1 MTMDLK
7 QQIRLL
13 AERSRDASRALAKLD
28 AETKN
33 ALLLAMADGIETSAE
48 RIKSA
53 NTKDL
58 EAGKIA
64 GLSSAM
70 LDRLTLTDQRIA
82 EMARGVREVAGLP
95 DPVGKTISEWTRPNG
110 MRIQKVRVPIGVIL
124 IIYESRPNVTA
135 DAGCLCF
142 KTGNAVI
149 LRGGS
154 EAIHSNLAIAE
165 AMNVPGLP
173 ANSITV
179 VPTTDR
185 AAIDELLKLDEFIN
199 LCIPRGGEGLIRAV
213 AEKSRIPVI
222 KHYKGVCHVYVDR
235 GADFDM
241 AEKIVINA
249 KCQRPGVCNAI
260 ETLLIDETIA
270 DRFLPRVARALT
282 QKNVELRGDEKVIRI
297 LRGRGI
303 LAPTGSSA
311 VALAKADRDKAE
323 SDETPLS
330 HPANVASTAGFAIK
344 PATEDDWYAEY
355 LDLILAVRVVNG
367 VGEAIDHIAKYG
379 SAHSDAIVTR
389 DKATAEKFLREVDS
403 SSVFWNASTR
413 LADGGQYGFGAEIGI
428 STDKLHAR
436 GPMGLEELTS
446 YKFVVVGDGQLRE

>member
-1 MTMDLK
+1 MDLK
-7 QQIRLL
+7 QQMRFL

-33 ALLLAMADGIETSAE
+33 SLLRAMADGIEKSTD
-48 RIKSA
+48 RIQSA
-53 NTKDL
+53 NAKDL
-58 EAGKIA
+58 EAGKKA
-64 GLSSAM
+64 GLSPAM
-70 LDRLTLTDQRIA
+70 LDRLTLTDKRIS
-82 EMARGVREVAGLP
+82 EMAKGVREVAALP

-110 MRIQKVRVPIGVIL
+110 IRIQKVRVPIGVIL

-154 EAIHSNLAIAE
+154 EAIHSNLAIAD

-185 AAIDELLKLDEFIN
+185 AAIDELLQLDDLIN

-235 GADFDM
+235 DADFDM
-241 AEKIVINA
+241 AEKIVVNA

-260 ETLLIDETIA
+260 ETLLIDQKIA
-270 DRFLPRVARALT
+270 DQFLPRVAKALAE
-282 QKNVELRGDEKVIRI
+282 KKVELRGDEHTRQLV
-297 LRGRGI
+297 
-303 LAPTGSSA
+303 PSA
-311 VALAKADRDKAE
+311 
-323 SDETPLS
+323 
-330 HPANVASTAGFAIK
+330 K

-355 LDLILAVRVVNG
+355 LELILAVRVING
-367 VGEAIDHIAKYG
+367 VDEAVDHITKYG

-389 DKATAEKFLREVDS
+389 NKATAEKFLREVDS

>member
-1 MTMDLK
+1 MDLK

-13 AERSRDASRALAKLD
+13 AERSRDASRMLAKLD
-28 AETKN
+28 SNAKN
-33 ALLLAMADGIETSAE
+33 ALLRAMADGIEKSADA
-48 RIKSA
+48 IKSA
-53 NTKDL
+53 NAKDID
-58 EAGKIA
+58 AGKKS

-70 LDRLTLTDQRIA
+70 LDRLTLTDKRIS
-82 EMARGVREVAGLP
+82 EMAKGVREVAALP
-95 DPVGKTISEWTRPNG
+95 DPVGTTISEWTRPNG
-110 MRIQKVRVPIGVIL
+110 IRIQKVRVPIGTIL

-135 DAGCLCF
+135 DAACLCF
-142 KTGNAVI
+142 KTGNSVI

-154 EAIHSNLAIAE
+154 EAIHSNLAIAA
-165 AMNVPGLP
+165 AMTVPGLP
-173 ANSITV
+173 PNSITV

-185 AAIDELLKLDEFIN
+185 AAIDELLKLDDLIN

-235 GADFDM
+235 EADFDM

-260 ETLLIDETIA
+260 ETLLIDDKIA
-270 DRFLPRVARALT
+270 DKFLPHVAKALT
-282 QKNVELRGDEKVIRI
+282 ENEVELRGDERT
-297 LRGRGI
+297 R
-303 LAPTGSSA
+303 
-311 VALAKADRDKAE
+311 ALV
-323 SDETPLS
+323 S
-330 HPANVASTAGFAIK
+330 NAS

-367 VGEAIDHIAKYG
+367 VDEAIDHITKYG
-379 SAHSDAIVTR
+379 SAHSDAIVTSN
-389 DKATAEKFLREVDS
+389 KATAEKFLREVDS

-428 STDKLHAR
+428 STDKIHAR

>member
-1 MTMDLK
+1 M
-7 QQIRLL
+7 REL
-13 AERSRDASRALAKLD
+13 AERSRDASRELAKLD
-28 AETKN
+28 SGTKN
-33 ALLLAMADGIETSAE
+33 ACLLAMADGLE
-48 RIKSA
+48 RAADVIKAA
-53 NTKDL
+53 NARDI
-58 EAGKIA
+58 EAGRKE

-70 LDRLTLTDQRIA
+70 IDRLTLTDKRIA
-82 EMARGVREVAGLP
+82 DMARGIREVAALD
-95 DPVGKTISEWTRPNG
+95 DPVGKVISEWTRPNG
-110 MRIQKVRVPIGVIL
+110 INIQKVRVPLGVIL

-135 DAGCLCF
+135 DAACLCI

-173 ANSITV
+173 KDSLV
-179 VPTTDR
+179 VVSTTDR
-185 AAIDELLKLDEFIN
+185 AAIDELLKLHQFIN
-199 LCIPRGGEGLIRAV
+199 LCIPRGGESLIRAV

-222 KHYKGVCHVYVDR
+222 KHYKGVCHVFVDR
-235 GADFDM
+235 EADFDM

-260 ETLLIDETIA
+260 ETLLIDDKIA
-270 DRFLPRVARALT
+270 DEFLPRVAKALLER
-282 QKNVELRGDEKVIRI
+282 NVELRGDERTQKLV
-297 LRGRGI
+297 
-303 LAPTGSSA
+303 SA
-311 VALAKADRDKAE
+311 A
-323 SDETPLS
+323 
-330 HPANVASTAGFAIK
+330 K

-355 LDLILAVRVVNG
+355 LELILAVKVVNG
-367 VGEAIDHIAKYG
+367 VGEAVDHITKYG
-379 SAHSDAIVTR
+379 SAHSDAIVTKNR
-389 DKATAEKFLREVDS
+389 ATAKKFLHEVDS

-446 YKFVVVGDGQLRE
+446 YKFVVTGDGQVRE

>member
-1 MTMDLK
+1 MDLK

-28 AETKN
+28 ADSKN
-33 ALLLAMADGIETSAE
+33 ALLRAMADGLEKSWISIVGANAGDLQAG
-48 RIKSA
+48 IKS
-53 NTKDL
+53 
-58 EAGKIA
+58 
-64 GLSSAM
+64 GLSPAM
-70 LDRLTLTDQRIA
+70 LDRLTLTEKRVS
-82 EMARGVREVAGLP
+82 EMARGVREVAALP
-95 DPVGKTISEWTRPNG
+95 DPVGTTISEWTRPNG
-110 MRIQKVRVPIGVIL
+110 IRIKKVRVPIGVIL

-135 DAGCLCF
+135 DAACLCF

-173 ANSITV
+173 PNSITV
-179 VPTTDR
+179 VPTTER
-185 AAIDELLKLDEFIN
+185 AAIDELLKLDDLIN

-235 GADFDM
+235 DADFDM

-260 ETLLIDETIA
+260 ETLLIDENIA
-270 DRFLPRVARALT
+270 DRYLPRIAKSLT
-282 QKNVELRGDEKVIRI
+282 DKKVELRGDERTRQLVPQ
-297 LRGRGI
+297 
-303 LAPTGSSA
+303 A
-311 VALAKADRDKAE
+311 
-323 SDETPLS
+323 
-330 HPANVASTAGFAIK
+330 K

-355 LDLILAVRVVNG
+355 LDLILAVRVVKG
-367 VGEAIDHIAKYG
+367 VDEAIDHITKYG

-389 DKATAEKFLREVDS
+389 DKATAERFLREVDS

>member
-1 MTMDLK
+1 MDLK
-7 QQIRLL
+7 QQMRLL
-13 AERSRDASRALAKLD
+13 AEQSRHAARALAKLD
-28 AETKN
+28 TKTKN
-33 ALLLAMADGIETSAE
+33 ACLIAMADGLERSAAT
-48 RIKSA
+48 IKAA
-53 NTKDL
+53 NAKDIA
-58 EAGKIA
+58 AGKSA
-64 GLSSAM
+64 GLSSGV
-70 LDRLTLTDQRIA
+70 LDRLILDDKRIA
-82 EMARGVREVAGLP
+82 DMTKGIREVAALD
-95 DPVGKTISEWTRPNG
+95 DPIGKTISEWTRPNG
-110 MRIQKVRVPIGVIL
+110 IRIRKVRVPLGVIL

-135 DAGCLCF
+135 DAACLCF

-165 AMNVPGLP
+165 AMNVPGIP
-173 ANSITV
+173 PNSITV

-199 LCIPRGGEGLIRAV
+199 LCIPRGGESLIRAV

-235 GADFDM
+235 EADLDM

-249 KCQRPGVCNAI
+249 KCQRPAVCNAI
-260 ETLLIDETIA
+260 ETLLVDEKIA
-270 DRFLPRVARALT
+270 DTFLPRIGKALAER
-282 QKNVELRGDEKVIRI
+282 KVELRVDEATHHVLPGATR
-297 LRGRGI
+297 
-303 LAPTGSSA
+303 
-311 VALAKADRDKAE
+311 
-323 SDETPLS
+323 
-330 HPANVASTAGFAIK
+330 
-344 PATEDDWYAEY
+344 ATEDDWYAEY
-355 LDLILAVRVVNG
+355 LDLVLALRVVNG
-367 VGEAIDHIAKYG
+367 VGEAIEHITKYG

-389 DKATAEKFLREVDS
+389 NRETAEKFLRDVDS

>member
-1 MTMDLK
+1 MDLK
-7 QQIRLL
+7 QQMRLL
-13 AERSRDASRALAKLD
+13 AERSRDASRALARRATKKKNGDLLEMED
-28 AETKN
+28 AIERNVATIKKAN
-33 ALLLAMADGIETSAE
+33 A
-48 RIKSA
+48 
-53 NTKDL
+53 KDI
-58 EAGKIA
+58 EAGRKA

-70 LDRLTLTDQRIA
+70 LDRLILTDRRIM
-82 EMARGVREVAGLP
+82 EMAVGVRDVAALE
-95 DPVGKTISEWTRPNG
+95 DPVGKVISEWTRPNG

-135 DAGCLCF
+135 DAACLCF

-173 ANSITV
+173 PNSITV

-185 AAIDELLKLDEFIN
+185 AAIDELLKLDDLIN
-199 LCIPRGGEGLIRAV
+199 LCIPRGGEGLIRTV

-235 GADFDM
+235 DADFDM

-260 ETLLIDETIA
+260 ETLLIDDNIA
-270 DRFLPRVARALT
+270 DKFLPRVAKALGEYR
-282 QKNVELRGDEKVIRI
+282 VELRGDERTRQLVSN
-297 LRGRGI
+297 
-303 LAPTGSSA
+303 ASA
-311 VALAKADRDKAE
+311 
-323 SDETPLS
+323 
-330 HPANVASTAGFAIK
+330 
-344 PATEDDWYAEY
+344 ATEDDWYAEY
-355 LDLILAVRVVNG
+355 LDLILAVRVVKG
-367 VGEAIDHIAKYG
+367 VGEAVDHITKYG
-379 SAHSDAIVTR
+379 SAHSDAIVTGN
-389 DKATAEKFLREVDS
+389 KATAEKFLREVDS

-428 STDKLHAR
+428 STDKIHAR

-446 YKFVVVGDGQLRE
+446 YKFVVVGDGQVRE

>member
-1 MTMDLK
+1 MDLK
-7 QQIRLL
+7 QQMRLL

-33 ALLLAMADGIETSAE
+33 SLLRAMADGIEKSTD
-48 RIKSA
+48 RIKFA
-53 NTKDL
+53 NAKDL
-58 EAGKIA
+58 EAGKKS
-64 GLSSAM
+64 GLSAAM
-70 LDRLTLTDQRIA
+70 LDRLTLTGKRISEVA
-82 EMARGVREVAGLP
+82 KGVREVAALP
-95 DPVGKTISEWTRPNG
+95 DPVGTTINEWTRPNG
-110 MRIQKVRVPIGVIL
+110 IHIQKVRVPIGVIL

-173 ANSITV
+173 PDSITV

-185 AAIDELLKLDEFIN
+185 AAIDELLQLDELIN

-235 GADFDM
+235 DADFDM
-241 AEKIVINA
+241 AEKIVVNA

-260 ETLLIDETIA
+260 ETLLVDKKIA
-270 DRFLPRVARALT
+270 GQFLPRVAKTLAAN
-282 QKNVELRGDEKVIRI
+282 KVELRGDEHTRRHV
-297 LRGRGI
+297 
-303 LAPTGSSA
+303 PTA
-311 VALAKADRDKAE
+311 
-323 SDETPLS
+323 
-330 HPANVASTAGFAIK
+330 K
-344 PATEDDWYAEY
+344 PATEEDWYAEY
-355 LDLILAVRVVNG
+355 LELILAVRVING
-367 VGEAIDHIAKYG
+367 VDEAVDHITKYG
-379 SAHSDAIVTR
+379 SAHSDAIVTGN
-389 DKATAEKFLREVDS
+389 KVTAEKFLREVDS

>member
-1 MTMDLK
+1 MDLK
-7 QQIRLL
+7 QQMRLL
-13 AERSRDASRALAKLD
+13 AERSRDAARSLAKLD
-28 AETKN
+28 TRAKN
-33 ALLLAMADGIETSAE
+33 AALLAMADGLE
-48 RIKSA
+48 KSA
-53 NTKDL
+53 SQINEANAKDIA
-58 EAGKIA
+58 AGKAA
-64 GLSSAM
+64 GLSSSV
-70 LDRLTLTDQRIA
+70 LDRLLLDDKRIA
-82 EMARGVREVAGLP
+82 DMAKGIRDVAALD

-110 MRIQKVRVPIGVIL
+110 IQIKKVRVPLGVIL

-135 DAGCLCF
+135 DAACLCF

-154 EAIHSNLAIAE
+154 EAINSNLAIAE
-165 AMNVPGLP
+165 AMNVPEIS

-185 AAIDELLKLDEFIN
+185 AAIDELLKLDELIN

-222 KHYKGVCHVYVDR
+222 KHYKGVCHVFVDR
-235 GADFDM
+235 DADLDM
-241 AEKIVINA
+241 AENIVVNA

-260 ETLLIDETIA
+260 ETLLIDTPLA
-270 DRFLPRVARALT
+270 KTFLPRIERALT
-282 QKNVELRGDEKVIRI
+282 DRGVEIR
-297 LRGRGI
+297 RD
-303 LAPTGSSA
+303 
-311 VALAKADRDKAE
+311 ADW
-323 SDETPLS
+323 T
-330 HPANVASTAGFAIK
+330 T
-344 PATEDDWYAEY
+344 EY
-355 LDLILAVRVVNG
+355 LDLIIGLRVVNG
-367 VGEAIDHIAKYG
+367 VDEAIDHITRYG
-379 SAHSDAIVTR
+379 SAHSDAIVTKN
-389 DKATAEKFLREVDS
+389 KATAERFLREVDS

>member
-1 MTMDLK
+1 
-7 QQIRLL
+7 
-13 AERSRDASRALAKLD
+13 
-28 AETKN
+28 
-33 ALLLAMADGIETSAE
+33 MADGIEKSAAA
-48 RIKSA
+48 IKSA
-53 NTKDL
+53 NAKDL
-58 EAGKIA
+58 DSGKKS

-70 LDRLTLTDQRIA
+70 LDRLTLTDKRIS
-82 EMARGVREVAGLP
+82 EMAKGVREVAALP
-95 DPVGKTISEWTRPNG
+95 DPVGTTISEWTRPNG
-110 MRIQKVRVPIGVIL
+110 IRIRKVRVPIGVIL

-135 DAGCLCF
+135 DAACLCF

-173 ANSITV
+173 PNSITV

-185 AAIDELLKLDEFIN
+185 AAIDELLELDDLIN

-235 GADFDM
+235 EADFDM

-260 ETLLIDETIA
+260 ETLLIDEKIA
-270 DRFLPRVARALT
+270 DKFLPRIAKALT
-282 QKNVELRGDEKVIRI
+282 ENKVELRGD
-297 LRGRGI
+297 
-303 LAPTGSSA
+303 
-311 VALAKADRDKAE
+311 DRTRQLVSNA
-323 SDETPLS
+323 
-330 HPANVASTAGFAIK
+330 K

-355 LDLILAVRVVNG
+355 LDLILAVRVVQG
-367 VGEAIDHIAKYG
+367 VDAAIDHITKYG
-379 SAHSDAIVTR
+379 SAHSDAIVTGN
-389 DKATAEKFLREVDS
+389 KTTAEKFLREVDS

-428 STDKLHAR
+428 STDKIHAR

-446 YKFVVVGDGQLRE
+446 YKFVVVGDGQVRE

>member
-1 MTMDLK
+1 MNLK
-7 QQIRLL
+7 QQMQSL

-28 AETKN
+28 APSKD
-33 ALLLAMADGIETSAE
+33 ALLHVMAAGIEKSAG

-53 NTKDL
+53 NAKDI
-58 EAGKIA
+58 ESGKKA

-70 LDRLTLTDQRIA
+70 LDRLTLTNKRIA
-82 EMARGVREVAGLP
+82 EMAKGVREVAALP
-95 DPVGKTISEWTRPNG
+95 DPVGTTIREWTRPNG
-110 MRIQKVRVPIGVIL
+110 IHIQKVRVPLGVIL

-135 DAGCLCF
+135 DAACLCF

-173 ANSITV
+173 PNSITV

-185 AAIDELLKLDEFIN
+185 AAIDELLKLHEFIN

-235 GADFDM
+235 DADFDM

-260 ETLLIDETIA
+260 ETLLIDEKIA
-270 DRFLPRVARALT
+270 DQFLPRIAKSLAE
-282 QKNVELRGDEKVIRI
+282 KKVELRGD
-297 LRGRGI
+297 
-303 LAPTGSSA
+303 
-311 VALAKADRDKAE
+311 DR
-323 SDETPLS
+323 TRQL
-330 HPANVASTAGFAIK
+330 VSTAK

-367 VGEAIDHIAKYG
+367 VDEAIDHITKYG
-379 SAHSDAIVTR
+379 SAHSDAIVTGN
-389 DKATAEKFLREVDS
+389 KTTADKFLREVDS

-413 LADGGQYGFGAEIGI
+413 LADGAQYGFGAEIGI

>member
-1 MTMDLK
+1 MDLK
-7 QQIRLL
+7 KQMQFL

-33 ALLLAMADGIETSAE
+33 SLLRAMADGIE
-48 RIKSA
+48 KSA
-53 NTKDL
+53 DRIQSANAKDL
-58 EAGKIA
+58 EAGMKA
-64 GLSSAM
+64 GLTVAM
-70 LDRLTLTDQRIA
+70 LDRLTLTDKRIS
-82 EMARGVREVAGLP
+82 EMAKGVREVAALP

-154 EAIHSNLAIAE
+154 EAIHSNLAIAD

-185 AAIDELLKLDEFIN
+185 AAIDELLQLDELIN

-235 GADFDM
+235 DADFDM
-241 AEKIVINA
+241 AEKIVVNA

-260 ETLLIDETIA
+260 ETLLIDEKIA
-270 DRFLPRVARALT
+270 DRFLPRVAKALAE
-282 QKNVELRGDEKVIRI
+282 KKVELRGDERTRQ
-297 LRGRGI
+297 L
-303 LAPTGSSA
+303 LPSA
-311 VALAKADRDKAE
+311 
-323 SDETPLS
+323 
-330 HPANVASTAGFAIK
+330 K

-355 LDLILAVRVVNG
+355 LDLILAVRVLNG
-367 VGEAIDHIAKYG
+367 VDEAVDHITKYG
-379 SAHSDAIVTR
+379 SAHSDAIVTGN
-389 DKATAEKFLREVDS
+389 KATAEKFLREVDS

>member
-1 MTMDLK
+1 MDLK
-7 QQIRLL
+7 RQIRQL

-28 AETKN
+28 AATKN
-33 ALLLAMADGIETSAE
+33 SLLRAMADGIEKSAAA
-48 RIKSA
+48 IKSA
-53 NTKDL
+53 NAKDL
-58 EAGKIA
+58 DAAKKS

-70 LDRLTLTDQRIA
+70 LDRLTLTDKRIS
-82 EMARGVREVAGLP
+82 EMARGVREVAQLP
-95 DPVGKTISEWTRPNG
+95 DPVGTTISEWTRPNG
-110 MRIQKVRVPIGVIL
+110 IRIQKVRVPIGVIL

-135 DAGCLCF
+135 DAACLCF

-173 ANSITV
+173 PNSITV
-179 VPTTDR
+179 VPTIDR
-185 AAIDELLKLDEFIN
+185 AAIDELLKLDDLIN

-222 KHYKGVCHVYVDR
+222 KHYKGVCHVFVDR
-235 GADFDM
+235 DADFDM

-260 ETLLIDETIA
+260 ETLLIDDKIA
-270 DRFLPRVARALT
+270 DKFLPRVAKTLT
-282 QKNVELRGDEKVIRI
+282 DKKVELRGDERTRQLV
-297 LRGRGI
+297 
-303 LAPTGSSA
+303 SSA
-311 VALAKADRDKAE
+311 R
-323 SDETPLS
+323 
-330 HPANVASTAGFAIK
+330 

-355 LDLILAVRVVNG
+355 LDLILAVRVVQN
-367 VGEAIDHIAKYG
+367 VDAAIDHITKYG
-379 SAHSDAIVTR
+379 SAHSDAIVTAN
-389 DKATAEKFLREVDS
+389 KATAEKFLREVDS

-413 LADGGQYGFGAEIGI
+413 LADGAQYGFGAEIGI
-428 STDKLHAR
+428 STDKIHAR

-446 YKFVVVGDGQLRE
+446 YKFVVAGDGQVRE

>member
-1 MTMDLK
+1 MDLK

-28 AETKN
+28 SDSKN
-33 ALLLAMADGIETSAE
+33 ALLRAMADGIEKSAAA
-48 RIKSA
+48 IKSA
-53 NTKDL
+53 NAKDL
-58 EAGKIA
+58 DSGKKS
-64 GLSSAM
+64 GLSPAM
-70 LDRLTLTDQRIA
+70 LDRLTLTDKRIL
-82 EMARGVREVAGLP
+82 EMAKGVREVAALP
-95 DPVGKTISEWTRPNG
+95 DPVGTTINEWTRPNG
-110 MRIQKVRVPIGVIL
+110 IRIRKVRVPIGTIL

-173 ANSITV
+173 PNSITV

-185 AAIDELLKLDEFIN
+185 AAIDEFLKLDDLIN

-235 GADFDM
+235 EADFDM

-260 ETLLIDETIA
+260 ETLLIDEKIA
-270 DRFLPRVARALT
+270 DKFLPRVAKALT
-282 QKNVELRGDEKVIRI
+282 ANKVELRGDERTRQLV
-297 LRGRGI
+297 
-303 LAPTGSSA
+303 PNT
-311 VALAKADRDKAE
+311 
-323 SDETPLS
+323 
-330 HPANVASTAGFAIK
+330 K

-355 LDLILAVRVVNG
+355 LDLILAVRIVNG
-367 VGEAIDHIAKYG
+367 VDEAIDHITKYG
-379 SAHSDAIVTR
+379 SAHSDAIVTGN
-389 DKATAEKFLREVDS
+389 KATAEKFLREVDS

-428 STDKLHAR
+428 STDKIHAR

>member
-1 MTMDLK
+1 MDLK

-13 AERSRDASRALAKLD
+13 AERSRDAARALAKLD
-28 AETKN
+28 APAKD
-33 ALLLAMADGIETSAE
+33 ALLHVMAAGIEKSAD
-48 RIKSA
+48 RIKTA
-53 NTKDL
+53 NAKDL
-58 EAGKIA
+58 ESGKKA
-64 GLSSAM
+64 GLSPAL

-82 EMARGVREVAGLP
+82 EMAKGVREVAALA
-95 DPVGKTISEWTRPNG
+95 DPVGKIISEWTRPNG
-110 MRIQKVRVPIGVIL
+110 MRIQKVRVPLGVIL

-135 DAGCLCF
+135 DAACLCF

-173 ANSITV
+173 PHSITV

-185 AAIDELLKLDEFIN
+185 AAIDELLQQDDLIN

-235 GADFDM
+235 DADFDM

-260 ETLLIDETIA
+260 ETLLIDDRIA
-270 DRFLPRVARALT
+270 DQFLPRVGKALAEH
-282 QKNVELRGDEKVIRI
+282 KVELRGDERTRRLI
-297 LRGRGI
+297 
-303 LAPTGSSA
+303 
-311 VALAKADRDKAE
+311 
-323 SDETPLS
+323 
-330 HPANVASTAGFAIK
+330 ANAK

-367 VGEAIDHIAKYG
+367 VDEAINHITKYG

-389 DKATAEKFLREVDS
+389 SKPTAEKFLREVDS